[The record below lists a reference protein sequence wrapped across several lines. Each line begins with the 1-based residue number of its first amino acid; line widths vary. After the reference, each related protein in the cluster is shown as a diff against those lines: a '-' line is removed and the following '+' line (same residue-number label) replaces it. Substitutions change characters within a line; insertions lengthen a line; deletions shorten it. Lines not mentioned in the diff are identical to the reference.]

1 MKIENKILKINRHLY
16 KWGLQMIQGIAEQA
30 SRGSTP
36 RVHWLQIA
44 FGYAPACHADKG
56 KMKDRAEILKLD
68 LGLQNKRYRLIYKSD
83 LICFPPILV
92 FFIFIFEILK
102 T

>member
-1 MKIENKILKINRHLY
+1 MTIKNKKIKINRHLY
-16 KWGLQMIQGIAEQA
+16 EWGLQMIQGIAEQA

-56 KMKDRAEILKLD
+56 KMKDRAEMLKLD
-68 LGLQNKRYRLIYKSD
+68 LGLQNKGYRLIFTNQTQFV
-83 LICFPPILV
+83 FPQFWCSSSL
-92 FFIFIFEILK
+92 
-102 T
+102 